1 MAKRQTFGL
10 TIGTEQVLALAERL
24 GEVTPEKLAE
34 RLVAVTNEQ
43 LESAY
48 ELSRKRMLSG
58 INLTDAY
65 LRERFEINQATTKRP
80 SGEIVAKARDRGD
93 LTLLS
98 RYDLQV
104 GLLDVKNPEKS
115 KGYGALGIPKGKK
128 QGAPSVEVVRGAR
141 KSLKSDRAFV
151 FNSKAGTPLI
161 VKRNPNGKLSSAL
174 LGPSVYQLFRVAATD
189 LEQQIGDDYEAAIT
203 EAAERE
209 LNKVLEA

>member
-65 LRERFEINQATTKRP
+65 LQSKFELKSATTKRP
-80 SGEIVAKARDRGD
+80 TGEVIAKARDSSD
-93 LTLLS
+93 YTLLT
-98 RYDLQV
+98 RYDYQV
-104 GLLDVKNPEKS
+104 GLTDVKNPAQS
-115 KGYGALGIPKGKK
+115 KGYAKLGIPKGKK

-141 KSLKSDRAFV
+141 KTLKSEKAFV
-151 FNSKAGTPLI
+151 FITDKGTPLI
-161 VKRNPNGKLSSAL
+161 VKRKPNRKLSDAL

-189 LEQQIGDDYEAAIT
+189 LGQQIGDDYEAAIT